1 MNDDDAPP
9 TTKRSAREPR
19 PVTDPPEAIDDLDRF
34 LLSLTTAQLPEL
46 SRILTP
52 EQKARVLHL
61 YTTATQRRGV
71 HEPGDPKRPTLRSF
85 CRLCDEAIAVLDGTK
100 PAGHVCTRCAKSL
113 EEDRRAR
120 EANRCAVCAK
130 LDDAAAPLC
139 NGCRLA
145 VVRGVQSRLRARGR
159 VGGFLAGLLGRPAV
173 QGRLA
178 GALGPEL
185 AAFLD
190 VGEHHDC

>member
-1 MNDDDAPP
+1 MSDDAPP
-9 TTKRSAREPR
+9 STKRSERDAR
-19 PVTDPPEAIDDLDRF
+19 PVDERPEALDDLDRF
-34 LLSLTTAQLPEL
+34 LLSLRPDQLPEL
-46 SRILTP
+46 
-52 EQKARVLHL
+52 ARVFDAEQRTRCLHL
-61 YTTATQRRGV
+61 FKTAHQRRHGAIYTDA
-71 HEPGDPKRPTLRSF
+71 PRPTLRSF

-100 PAGHVCTRCAKSL
+100 PAGHLCTGCAKAL
-113 EEDRRAR
+113 EDERRER
-120 EANRCAVCAK
+120 DANRCAVCAK

-145 VVRGVQSRLRARGR
+145 VVQGVQRRLRARGK
-159 VGGFLAGLLGRPAV
+159 VGGLLAGLLERPAV

-178 GALGPEL
+178 GVLGAKL